1 MVKRVRE
8 IFYIFYIYI
17 YIFFQTFSVVCANL
31 ISSSSSSSSSSFLF
45 LFLFLSLFL
54 FLFLSH
60 HQPTNKKYNPHSQTC
75 QLTYSL
81 TKLTPYIIFMNTIKQ
96 INQINQK
103 ELNSQTSYKS
113 SWHYDYRDTNYLYIG
128 NIPYNLTTKDLIIIF
143 SQYGIPTH
151 INLIKDKES
160 SKHHRGFGFLK
171 YANFKSC
178 ILAIDNFNGIKL
190 GDRYLKVDHNYY
202 KLRGDENEDDYL
214 IDYEEIKREME
225 EKEKKE
231 KEKKEKRVDN
241 DGRLIEGNKEIKE
254 IEGGEKKEEEEE
266 EDNEE
271 DNDNNDDDEFKDP
284 MAQYLTKTN
293 DKERDDD

>member
-1 MVKRVRE
+1 M
-8 IFYIFYIYI
+8 
-17 YIFFQTFSVVCANL
+17 
-31 ISSSSSSSSSSFLF
+31 
-45 LFLFLSLFL
+45 
-54 FLFLSH
+54 
-60 HQPTNKKYNPHSQTC
+60 
-75 QLTYSL
+75 
-81 TKLTPYIIFMNTIKQ
+81 
-96 INQINQK
+96 
-103 ELNSQTSYKS
+103 NSQTSYKS

-214 IDYEEIKREME
+214 IDYEEIKEME

-231 KEKKEKRVDN
+231 RE
-241 DGRLIEGNKEIKE
+241 LIMMEIDWKEIK
-254 IEGGEKKEEEEE
+254 KLRKLKEEKRKKKKKIMKKIMTIMMTM
-266 EDNEE
+266 NLKIQWL
-271 DNDNNDDDEFKDP
+271 NI
-284 MAQYLTKTN
+284 
-293 DKERDDD
+293 

>member
-1 MVKRVRE
+1 
-8 IFYIFYIYI
+8 
-17 YIFFQTFSVVCANL
+17 
-31 ISSSSSSSSSSFLF
+31 
-45 LFLFLSLFL
+45 
-54 FLFLSH
+54 
-60 HQPTNKKYNPHSQTC
+60 
-75 QLTYSL
+75 
-81 TKLTPYIIFMNTIKQ
+81 MNTIKQ

-231 KEKKEKRVDN
+231 KRVDN

-254 IEGGEKKEEEEE
+254 IKGGEKKEEEEE
-266 EDNEE
+266 EEE
-271 DNDNNDDDEFKDP
+271 DKKIMTIMMTMNLKIQWLNI
-284 MAQYLTKTN
+284 
-293 DKERDDD
+293 

>member
-1 MVKRVRE
+1 
-8 IFYIFYIYI
+8 
-17 YIFFQTFSVVCANL
+17 
-31 ISSSSSSSSSSFLF
+31 
-45 LFLFLSLFL
+45 
-54 FLFLSH
+54 
-60 HQPTNKKYNPHSQTC
+60 
-75 QLTYSL
+75 
-81 TKLTPYIIFMNTIKQ
+81 MNTIKQ

-231 KEKKEKRVDN
+231 KKKK
-241 DGRLIEGNKEIKE
+241 IM
-254 IEGGEKKEEEEE
+254 KKIMTIMMTM
-266 EDNEE
+266 NLKIQWL
-271 DNDNNDDDEFKDP
+271 NI
-284 MAQYLTKTN
+284 
-293 DKERDDD
+293 